1 VFKEDSSW
9 YSQLLT
15 PRIDSRLEISLS
27 RKSIVNMSYTRMM
40 AETEDWEFVP
50 NPVARTSSCTEAGS
64 ASSPTTTCI
73 IADLLIP
80 GKGRPKQD
88 QAVIMQKGK
97 IVYVGTLQGVPPEHK
112 DCRPISVPVLMP
124 GLWEAH
130 AHMMGASPNKPINM
144 QNMLMGNAA
153 SAGARCARALR
164 DTLYA
169 GYTSCIDLGGY
180 APELQTVLDEG
191 VLLGPTL
198 YGTGAALSQ
207 TAGHGDVFEIPLGSV
222 WQKLS
227 VNSQSTDV
235 GTIPII
241 IADGVE
247 EVQKAVRINLRR
259 GAKVIKVFT
268 SGGATSLSDNPMYQQ
283 FSDAEL
289 KVIVDEAARFG
300 LVCAAHAI
308 GKAGI
313 LAAVR
318 AGFKTI
324 EHGTYID
331 DEVITEMKKNDVML
345 VATITPIQSILDNKD
360 SYPPEMYRK
369 TLALANTHKAAY
381 SNAIKAGIKCAIG
394 SDLFGGS
401 GSVLGAGQ
409 NGKEI
414 GYAVKAGM
422 TPLEAIEAATVN
434 GPLTLGPQAPKSG
447 HIAAGF
453 DADLLALD
461 ENPLEDIGIL
471 ATPSKIKRIWKGGK
485 LVKAPGLDYWDVV
498 GGV

>member
-1 VFKEDSSW
+1 
-9 YSQLLT
+9 
-15 PRIDSRLEISLS
+15 
-27 RKSIVNMSYTRMM
+27 M
-40 AETEDWEFVP
+40 AEIEDWEFVAGP
-50 NPVARTSSCTEAGS
+50 TVRTPIGVVDGTGT
-64 ASSPTTTCI
+64 SPSTSCI

-80 GKGRPKQD
+80 GKGRPKHN
-88 QAVIMQKGK
+88 QAVVMHGGK
-97 IVYVGTLQGVPPEHK
+97 IVYVGSLLNVPPEYE

-124 GLWEAH
+124 GLWEVH
-130 AHMMGASPNKPINM
+130 AHMMGASPSKPIDM
-144 QNMLMGNAA
+144 QNMVMGNAA

-198 YGTGAALSQ
+198 YGAGAALSQ

-227 VNSQSTDV
+227 VNAQSTDV
-235 GTIPII
+235 GTVPII
-241 IADGVE
+241 IADGIE

-268 SGGATSLSDNPMYQQ
+268 SGGATSLSDNPIYQQ
-283 FSDAEL
+283 FTNAEL
-289 KVIVDEAARFG
+289 KIIVDEAARFG

-308 GKAGI
+308 GKPGI
-313 LAAVR
+313 LAAIR

-331 DEVITEMKKNDVML
+331 DEVIKEMKKNDVML
-345 VATITPIQSILDNKD
+345 VATITPLQSILDNKD
-360 SYPPEMYRK
+360 SYPPEMYK
-369 TLALANTHKAAY
+369 KILAFADTHKAAY
-381 SNAIKAGIKCAIG
+381 SKAIKAGIKCATG

-447 HIAAGF
+447 QIAVGF
-453 DADLLALD
+453 DADVLALD
-461 ENPLEDIGIL
+461 ENPLDDINIL
-471 ATPSKIKRIWKGGK
+471 ASPRKIKRIWKGGK

-498 GGV
+498 GAV

>member
-1 VFKEDSSW
+1 
-9 YSQLLT
+9 
-15 PRIDSRLEISLS
+15 
-27 RKSIVNMSYTRMM
+27 M
-40 AETEDWEFVP
+40 AEIEDWEVIPETF
-50 NPVARTSSCTEAGS
+50 ATAASCAEASIRTSLS
-64 ASSPTTTCI
+64 TTCI

-80 GKGRPKQD
+80 GRGRPKQNR
-88 QAVIMQKGK
+88 AVVLQGGK
-97 IVYVGTLQGVPPEHK
+97 IVYVGSPQSVPSK
-112 DCRPISVPVLMP
+112 YGSCIPIFVPVLMP

-130 AHMMGASPNKPINM
+130 AHFMGASPRKPIDM
-144 QNMLMGNAA
+144 QNMLMGNMA

-164 DTLYA
+164 DSLYA

-191 VLLGPTL
+191 VLLGPSL

-227 VNSQSTDV
+227 VNAQSTDV
-235 GTIPII
+235 GTVPII
-241 IADGVE
+241 IADGIT

-259 GAKVIKVFT
+259 GAKVIKVLT

-283 FSDAEL
+283 FTDAEL
-289 KVIVDEAARFG
+289 KTIVDEAARFG

-313 LAAVR
+313 LAAIR

-324 EHGTYID
+324 EHGSYID
-331 DEVITEMKKNDVML
+331 DEVIAEMKKKDVML
-345 VATITPIQSILDNKD
+345 VATITPVQSIIDNKD
-360 SYPPEMYRK
+360 LYPPEMYK
-369 TLALANTHKAAY
+369 KVLAIANTHKAAY
-381 SNAIKAGIKCAIG
+381 TKAIKAGIKCAMG

-401 GSVLGAGQ
+401 GSILGAGQ

-414 GYAVKAGM
+414 VYAVKAGM
-422 TPLEAIEAATVN
+422 TPLEAIESATAN

-447 HIAAGF
+447 CIAEDF
-453 DADLLALD
+453 DADLIALD

-471 ATPSKIKRIWKGGK
+471 ASPRKIKRIWKGGK